1 MIVGLQSLTLKCIAK
16 VFSLKVSLQFRGYE
30 GFYIVA
36 KDIRK
41 AHIKTAKQ
49 RVSRVTR
56 DLVQS

>member
-36 KDIRK
+36 KDMRK

-49 RVSRVTR
+49 RVS
-56 DLVQS
+56 